1 MASIAR
7 SPGSVGGMLSFTLK
21 TPIAPFYDS
30 VLGIA
35 MFFGR
40 FWSKVPILAIA
51 GSLAAK
57 KLTPVGAGTL
67 ATHTPLFVV
76 LLIGTILLVAAL
88 TFFPALA
95 LGPIVEHLQML
106 AAAH

>member
-1 MASIAR
+1 M
-7 SPGSVGGMLSFTLK
+7 
-21 TPIAPFYDS
+21 
-30 VLGIA
+30 LGIA

-40 FWSKVPILAIA
+40 FWTKVPILAIA
-51 GSLAAK
+51 GALAAK
-57 KLTPVGAGTL
+57 KITPTGAGTL
-67 ATHTPLFVV
+67 ATHTPLFAA

-106 AAAH
+106 AAAR

>member
-1 MASIAR
+1 
-7 SPGSVGGMLSFTLK
+7 
-21 TPIAPFYDS
+21 
-30 VLGIA
+30 
-35 MFFGR
+35 
-40 FWSKVPILAIA
+40 
-51 GSLAAK
+51 
-57 KLTPVGAGTL
+57 
-67 ATHTPLFVV
+67 VV